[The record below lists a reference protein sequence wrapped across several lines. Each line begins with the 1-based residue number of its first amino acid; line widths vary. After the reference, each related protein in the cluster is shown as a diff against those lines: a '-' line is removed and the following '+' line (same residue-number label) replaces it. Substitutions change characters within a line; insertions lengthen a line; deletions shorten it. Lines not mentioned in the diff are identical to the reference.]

1 MKRRDFM
8 AVAAGA
14 IVSLPTRARA
24 QAHNLA
30 RIGVLWHAG
39 SADEEGPY
47 YRGLLQGFRDLGY
60 NDGQNI
66 LFEHRFPNELPELF
80 RSMVAELV
88 ALNVDV
94 LVTVGT
100 QTAPYAYRATTTI
113 PVVFIFVPDAVGSG
127 FVQSIGRPGRNMTGL
142 SNFGADIILK
152 RLQIM
157 KEIIPDLE
165 RVALL
170 VNSNTEVAPLY
181 KRTTDAA
188 ASELGLKN
196 HTFDARSLAELL
208 QAFDAMVETR
218 MQAITVNGEGLVYQQ
233 RTEVAKM
240 TLDRQLPLAVWS
252 RETFEAG
259 ALMSYGADQVAM
271 CRRAPFFVDKILK
284 GAKPA
289 DLPVEQPSRLQ
300 FFFNVKV
307 ARALGLTVPPS
318 ILVRADEVIE

>member
-1 MKRRDFM
+1 LTSYWAQAKEAAMKRRDFM

-24 QAHNLA
+24 QARKLP

-60 NDGQNI
+60 SDGQNI

-80 RSMVAELV
+80 RSMVTELV
-88 ALNVDV
+88 ALKMSWWLLEHKPRHTHIEQLPQSRSCSSSFLMLWGAVSSRASDV
-94 LVTVGT
+94 RDGIW
-100 QTAPYAYRATTTI
+100 Q
-113 PVVFIFVPDAVGSG
+113 
-127 FVQSIGRPGRNMTGL
+127 
-142 SNFGADIILK
+142 
-152 RLQIM
+152 
-157 KEIIPDLE
+157 DLE

-181 KRTTDAA
+181 KRATDAA

-196 HTFDARSLAELL
+196 HTFDARSLAELR
-208 QAFDAMVETR
+208 QAFDAMVESR

-240 TLDRQLPLAVWS
+240 TLDRQFPLAVWS

-271 CRRAPFFVDKILK
+271 CRRAPVFVDKILK

-307 ARALGLTVPPS
+307 AKALGLTVPPS

>member
-1 MKRRDFM
+1 MKRRDFLM
-8 AVAAGA
+8 IASGTIA
-14 IVSLPTRARA
+14 SLPTRARA
-24 QAHNLA
+24 QARKLP

-60 NDGQNI
+60 IEGQNI
-66 LFEHRFPNELPELF
+66 VFEHRFPNELPDLF

-88 ALNVDV
+88 AMNVDV

-127 FVQSIGRPGRNMTGL
+127 FVESIGRPGRNMTGL
-142 SNFGADIILK
+142 SNFGADIVLK
-152 RLQIM
+152 RLQLV
-157 KEIIPDLE
+157 KQIIPELK

-181 KRTTDAA
+181 KRATDAA
-188 ASELGLKN
+188 ASELGLEN
-196 HTFDARSLAELL
+196 HTFDARSLAELQ
-208 QAFDAMVETR
+208 QAFDAMVKTR
-218 MQAITVNGEGLVYQQ
+218 MQALTVNGEGLVFQK

-240 TLDRQLPLAVWS
+240 TLDRGLPLAVWS

-271 CRRAPFFVDKILK
+271 CRRASVFVDKILK
-284 GAKPA
+284 GLKPA
-289 DLPVEQPSRLQ
+289 DLPVEQPAKLE
-300 FFFNVKV
+300 FLLNAGV
-307 ARALGLTVPPS
+307 AKALSLTVSPT

>member
-1 MKRRDFM
+1 
-8 AVAAGA
+8 
-14 IVSLPTRARA
+14 
-24 QAHNLA
+24 
-30 RIGVLWHAG
+30 
-39 SADEEGPY
+39 
-47 YRGLLQGFRDLGY
+47 
-60 NDGQNI
+60 
-66 LFEHRFPNELPELF
+66 
-80 RSMVAELV
+80 
-88 ALNVDV
+88 
-94 LVTVGT
+94 
-100 QTAPYAYRATTTI
+100 
-113 PVVFIFVPDAVGSG
+113 
-127 FVQSIGRPGRNMTGL
+127 
-142 SNFGADIILK
+142 
-152 RLQIM
+152 M

-196 HTFDARSLAELL
+196 HTFDARSLAELR

-271 CRRAPFFVDKILK
+271 CRRAPFFVDKISE
-284 GAKPA
+284 GC
-289 DLPVEQPSRLQ
+289 QTSRS
-300 FFFNVKV
+300 
-307 ARALGLTVPPS
+307 AR
-318 ILVRADEVIE
+318 